1 MRYRLVVLLAIVQTL
16 LWSTL
21 YADEV
26 PQSEDPFQ
34 DEQDQ
39 CQITVSSEMLK
50 TLEQSIQAAVKCDEN
65 LWSNFLLHYHET
77 QQNLTDCLQRPSDE
91 DAPGA
96 SDVFC
101 QQLLDDAQR
110 EMEQEHRKHSDELE
124 KQLHA
129 AQQEVQEKHD
139 EKVLLEG
146 QLNRLLNERAEL
158 VMDLLLAN
166 IAIGDTK
173 QALANYHEFP
183 AKDRTH
189 ELHEQIVRSVYRVTI
204 YQDQRLLNLLN
215 FVREIQTTDAKMD
228 LYRLMMGEIQ
238 KRPSQ
243 RYGPIAAA
251 FALNVKA
258 DTTAYN
264 ADQQLYTNLMV
275 PLVARWK
282 DQLANGNYKE
292 VISFAAKQ
300 PKYYEQM
307 QTDLA
312 TVDEAKWANLKFDL
326 FVPYMNSF
334 QKAALRLEALRQVLN
349 QIWTRNKQNSYQR
362 LVLTAKQL
370 DICETFMNRTK
381 NQDKNDRRMLDDLKK
396 EFTKFASGKVYKT
409 YLDASRKP
417 SG

>member
-1 MRYRLVVLLAIVQTL
+1 MSYRLVVLLAVVQTMC
-16 LWSTL
+16 WPPL
-21 YADEV
+21 YAD
-26 PQSEDPFQ
+26 EDPFQ
-34 DEQDQ
+34 DEKDQ
-39 CQITVSSEMLK
+39 CQITVSADMMK
-50 TLEQSIQAAVKCDEN
+50 TFEQSSQKEVKCGED
-65 LWSNFLLHYHET
+65 LWSNFLLHYHQT
-77 QQNLTDCLQRPSDE
+77 QQNLTDCLKRPNDE

-101 QQLLDDAQR
+101 QQLLDDVQR
-110 EMEQEHRKHSDELE
+110 ELEQEHRKHSDELD

-129 AQQEVQEKHD
+129 AQQEVQKQLN

-146 QLNRLLNERAEL
+146 QLNRLLHERAEL

-173 QALANYHEFP
+173 QALANYNEFP

-189 ELHEQIVRSVYRVTI
+189 LLHEQIVRSVYRVTV

-215 FVREIQTTDAKMD
+215 FVREINAKDAKLD
-228 LYRLMMGEIQ
+228 LYRLMVAEVQ

-243 RYGPIAAA
+243 RDGYIAVA

-258 DTTAYN
+258 DTVAYN
-264 ADQQLYTNLMV
+264 ADQQLYTNLIV
-275 PLVARWK
+275 PVVARWK

-292 VISFAAKQ
+292 VISFATQQ

-312 TVDEAKWANLKFDL
+312 TVDEAKWVNLKFDL
-326 FVPYMNSF
+326 FVPYMNSLP
-334 QKAALRLEALRQVLN
+334 KAAQRLEALRLILD
-349 QIWTRNKQNSYQR
+349 QIWARNKQNFQTR
-362 LVLTAKQL
+362 LELTAKQV
-370 DICETFMNRTK
+370 DICETFMNRTN
-381 NQDKNDRRMLDDLKK
+381 NQDKNDRRSLDELKK
-396 EFTKFASGKVYKT
+396 QFGKFTSRKDYKS
-409 YLDASRKP
+409 YLNASRKP